1 MRQPNQILTK
11 QGKKIILK
19 KFYRLRLF
27 DNRVDKM
34 KTSADIEKILKSNI
48 NNLKRDYNLNSLGIF
63 GSFIRDEQNQKS
75 DVDLLVD
82 FKKPI
87 SLIKFIKLENDLS
100 KILGIKV
107 DLVMKDA
114 LKPAIGKR
122 ILDEIK
128 YVS

>member
-1 MRQPNQILTK
+1 
-11 QGKKIILK
+11 
-19 KFYRLRLF
+19 
-27 DNRVDKM
+27 M

-48 NNLKRDYNLNSLGIF
+48 HSLKRDYHLNSLGIF

-82 FKKPI
+82 FEKPI
-87 SLIKFIKLENDLS
+87 GLIKFIKLENDLS
-100 KILGIKV
+100 KILGVKV
-107 DLVMKDA
+107 DLVMKKA

-122 ILDEIK
+122 ILEEIK